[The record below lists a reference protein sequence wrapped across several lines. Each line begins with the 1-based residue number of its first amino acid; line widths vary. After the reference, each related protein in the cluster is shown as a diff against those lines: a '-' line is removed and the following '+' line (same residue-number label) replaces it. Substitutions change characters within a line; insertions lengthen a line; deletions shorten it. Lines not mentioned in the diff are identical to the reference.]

1 MMMMAFKSE
10 SAVIINWGDAAAAEG
25 DDFLWMKS
33 VNEHEKASN
42 IITLHIS

>member
-1 MMMMAFKSE
+1 MMAFKSE
-10 SAVIINWGDAAAAEG
+10 SAVIINWGGAAAEG

-33 VNEHEKASN
+33 VNEHEKALN